1 MLNLYCLNINWI
13 RVFLR
18 ENLKINHVIGKVYES
33 EKILDKLREIKFLW
47 FSRKGARN
55 KLQYSKRQS
64 NRDDWQ
70 LIEVLHKFVDKFEYK
85 LNILLDRMRL
95 THILLL
101 SVYSRS
107 VTWVIESGYTTILRS
122 KTSTQAQTNPHSTQ
136 SS

>member
-1 MLNLYCLNINWI
+1 MCLTHFKDLITKIFIAQFILLNINWI
-13 RVFLR
+13 RIFLR

-85 LNILLDRMRL
+85 LNILLDRMRF

-101 SVYSRS
+101 SVYL
-107 VTWVIESGYTTILRS
+107 G
-122 KTSTQAQTNPHSTQ
+122 A
-136 SS
+136 